1 MLRKLPSEPRDWR
14 GGRDPNKVQAV
25 KKETMRQM
33 SRRWSLVKAER
44 MRDVLVDRGITSHGA
59 AVLDIVAQLY

>member
-1 MLRKLPSEPRDWR
+1 MPRQPPSEPRDWR
-14 GGRDPNKVQAV
+14 GGRDPNKVQVV

-44 MRDVLVDRGITSHGA
+44 MRDVLVDREITNHVA
-59 AVLDIVAQLY
+59 AVLGIVARLY